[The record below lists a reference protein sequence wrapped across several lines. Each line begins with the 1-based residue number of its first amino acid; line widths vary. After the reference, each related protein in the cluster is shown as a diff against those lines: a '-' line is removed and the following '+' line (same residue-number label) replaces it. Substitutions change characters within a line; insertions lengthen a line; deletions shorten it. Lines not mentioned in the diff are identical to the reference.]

1 MTAVPAHVGC
11 IHCIGCTSFVI
22 GTLATMTLTF
32 VRITA
37 DRFANDILVYTFIT
51 LMLVGFVLIVIGNA
65 LVRPER
71 LPDVLDE

>member
-1 MTAVPAHVGC
+1 
-11 IHCIGCTSFVI
+11 
-22 GTLATMTLTF
+22 MTLTF